1 MKIALSQAP
10 ALQQHDSSG
19 NITEEDY
26 DHLKV
31 DPYAVVS
38 GAHGGGFEQH
48 PSGKPHLRFSRG
60 TLSEKADSG
69 DYVLE
74 TRDEDVK
81 KILKGSVGVVSL
93 PYRRLG
99 YVINT
104 NTGKGTSHGTKKEK
118 VQGNRLHAPVHR
130 F

>member
-1 MKIALSQAP
+1 MKIALNQAP

-26 DHLKV
+26 DHLKL
-31 DPYAVVS
+31 DPYAVVP

-48 PSGKPHLRFSRG
+48 PSGM
-60 TLSEKADSG
+60 LSKKADSG

-81 KILKGSVGVVSL
+81 EILKGSIKVVSL
-93 PYRRLG
+93 PYRCLG

-104 NTGKGTSHGTKKEK
+104 ITGKGT
-118 VQGNRLHAPVHR
+118 
-130 F
+130 

>member
-26 DHLKV
+26 DYLKI
-31 DPYAVVS
+31 DPYAVVP

-48 PSGKPHLRFSRG
+48 PSGKPHLRFPSGR
-60 TLSEKADSG
+60 LSKHAETG
-69 DYVLE
+69 DCVLQ

-81 KILKGSVGVVSL
+81 GTLEESIGVVSL
-93 PYRRLG
+93 PSQ
-99 YVINT
+99 
-104 NTGKGTSHGTKKEK
+104 SHDFALT
-118 VQGNRLHAPVHR
+118 PV
-130 F
+130 